1 MDSLWSLRD
10 ANRAAAY
17 VSRDV
22 AMDLHGQ
29 RVSSRL
35 RIVCGREERSDI
47 PRGYSRARP
56 LQFVTNRI
64 TRTTAGQ
71 GRVSAVCVKS
81 NATEHS
87 LSPGVKIRQQHV
99 AGRKRRY
106 VRRAALRPP
115 PSVHTFL
122 KRHTYSAHRLAFVPL
137 SRVSSGGSSSSSSS
151 SSWALRRVGK
161 AGSVEGRS
169 EDCAGAEGPP
179 RPRPPRWESL
189 PKRSERPWPSPPLK
203 RSERS

>member
-22 AMDLHGQ
+22 AMDLHSQ

-35 RIVCGREERSDI
+35 RIVCGREERS
-47 PRGYSRARP
+47 
-56 LQFVTNRI
+56 RI
-64 TRTTAGQ
+64 FPAGTAERVRYNSLPMNYANN
-71 GRVSAVCVKS
+71 GRSGACKCVKS

-87 LSPGVKIRQQHV
+87 PSPGVKIRQQHV
-99 AGRKRRY
+99 AGRKHRY

-161 AGSVEGRS
+161 AGSVEARS

>member
-1 MDSLWSLRD
+1 VDSLWSLRD

-106 VRRAALRPP
+106 VCVVQRSGLRPACP
-115 PSVHTFL
+115 HLSQAAHLLRPSASL
-122 KRHTYSAHRLAFVPL
+122 RPL
-137 SRVSSGGSSSSSSS
+137 EQSIE
-151 SSWALRRVGK
+151 RRQLLVVLVVLMGTSK
-161 AGSVEGRS
+161 G
-169 EDCAGAEGPP
+169 
-179 RPRPPRWESL
+179 WESW
-189 PKRSERPWPSPPLK
+189 ERRGTFRGL
-203 RSERS
+203 RGCRGAT